1 MTRTRLL
8 NWFLVLGVV
17 LGLGLTGVA
26 TAAPQLAPNQADP
39 NQADPDQAGQ
49 TTLAQLAPEA
59 MKSGKITAKSDDS
72 VTIDGH
78 AYPLHPNVIFSDSV
92 GGKMRWRD
100 FTVNSSVQFHLT
112 KDGKVDK
119 LVALDSP
126 G

>member
-8 NWFLVLGVV
+8 NWFLVLGMV

-26 TAAPQLAPNQADP
+26 TAAPQSDP
-39 NQADPDQAGQ
+39 KQADPDQAGH
-49 TTLAQLAPEA
+49 TKLAKAEPDA
-59 MKSGKITAKSDDS
+59 MKSGRITAKSDDS

-78 AYPLHPNVIFSDSV
+78 AYPLHPNVLFSDSV
-92 GGKMRWRD
+92 GGQMRWRD
-100 FTVNSSVQFHLT
+100 FTVNSPVQFHLT

>member
-1 MTRTRLL
+1 MTRMRLP
-8 NWFLVLGVV
+8 NWFLVLGMA
-17 LGLGLTGVA
+17 LGLGLTGVG
-26 TAAPQLAPNQADP
+26 TALPQSGPNQAD
-39 NQADPDQAGQ
+39 QDQAEHKK
-49 TTLAQLAPEA
+49 LAQLAPEA
-59 MKSGKITAKSDDS
+59 MKSGKITAKSNDS